1 MAGAFGSTA
10 SIAASAQES
19 SSDECPK
26 YRQAAASSPTTFP
39 PKGACETYMDR
50 IFSFEARNSSRVAR
64 IISMNFSPKVRD
76 SFLARRIVCMV
87 RVLPPLTMRLFFR
100 FW

>member
-10 SIAASAQES
+10 SMAGFCPGQFFGGSVRNIARQRHRAYYVS
-19 SSDECPK
+19 SE
-26 YRQAAASSPTTFP
+26 
-39 PKGACETYMDR
+39 GACEMYIDR